1 MRALHKTLWIKV
13 VPGKLYLCRV
23 MGFSVR
29 AEQLSDALGR
39 VMPILPTR
47 SMHVITRNV
56 LLYQRGDEL
65 ELRATDLEVYAR
77 TLLSVLPQPDG
88 ESHVQIAIQPKPL
101 ADLLK
106 ALPADEVLTFSYVVG
121 EAGGANESPQLQV
134 TSSFGRYDLAG
145 IHAAEFPAFPERPGM
160 QGMTFPVATL
170 REIIQRTAFAAAR
183 DDSRPALTGIY
194 FHFLGDRTN
203 FVATD
208 AHVLVR
214 LSRTDI
220 VLQGAPS
227 LLLPVRAL
235 DALDAAIKNFSP
247 ADELSILPTQEQAFF
262 HHPALELSCRLI
274 EYSFPDYQA
283 VIPSTPPYTA
293 RLSKEKLR
301 KALKR
306 ILVFADKS
314 AQSVAFTFEGNNVTL
329 TAYDTISHTSAVEY
343 FPCEYEGVD
352 FKIAFRG
359 PTLASILD
367 NLDAEDILLRMTAP
381 SRPVI
386 IEPDPQVPPVDVL
399 VLIMPVLQ

>member
-1 MRALHKTLWIKV
+1 MRAEL
-13 VPGKLYLCRV
+13 
-23 MGFSVR
+23 
-29 AEQLSDALGR
+29 LSEALGR

-56 LLYQRGDEL
+56 LFYQRGDEL

-77 TLLSVLPQPDG
+77 TLLSVLPQGDEAP
-88 ESHVQIAIQPKPL
+88 HVQIAVQPKPL

-106 ALPADEVLTFSYVVG
+106 ALPPDEVLTFSLAPGESTSG
-121 EAGGANESPQLQV
+121 EAPQLQV
-134 TSSFGRYDLAG
+134 SSSFGRYDLMGVSAL
-145 IHAAEFPAFPERPGM
+145 EFPAFPDPPGT
-160 QGMTFPVATL
+160 QGMSFPIATL
-170 REIIQRTAFAAAR
+170 REIIQRTAFAAAK
-183 DDSRPALTGIY
+183 DESRPALTGIY
-194 FHFLGDRTN
+194 FHFLPDRTN

-220 VLQGAPS
+220 VLQDAPS

-235 DALDAAIKNFSP
+235 EALDAAIKNFSL
-247 ADELSILPTQEQAFF
+247 ADEVSIIPTRDQAFF
-262 HHPALELSCRLI
+262 HHPALDLSCRLI

-306 ILVFADKS
+306 LLVFADKS
-314 AQSVAFTFEGNNVTL
+314 AQSVSFAFEGNHVTL
-329 TAYDTISHTSAVEY
+329 TAYDALSHTSAIEY
-343 FPCEYEGVD
+343 FPCEYEGAD
-352 FKIAFRG
+352 FKISFRG
-359 PTLASILD
+359 PTLASILE
-367 NLDAEDILLRMTAP
+367 NISAEEILMRMTAP

-386 IEPDPQVPPVDVL
+386 IEPDPQVPPVDIL

>member
-1 MRALHKTLWIKV
+1 
-13 VPGKLYLCRV
+13 

-29 AEQLSDALGR
+29 AELLSDALGR

-56 LLYQRGDEL
+56 LFYQRGDDL

-77 TLLSVLPQPDG
+77 TQLSVLPQGDEAPY
-88 ESHVQIAIQPKPL
+88 VQIAIQPKPL

-106 ALPADEVLTFSYVVG
+106 ALPSDEVLTFSLAPGESPSG
-121 EAGGANESPQLQV
+121 EAPQLQV
-134 TSSFGRYDLAG
+134 SCSFGRYDLMG
-145 IHAAEFPAFPERPGM
+145 VSAAEFPAFPEPPGTPGM
-160 QGMTFPVATL
+160 SFPIATL
-170 REIIQRTAFAAAR
+170 REIIQRTAFAAAK
-183 DDSRPALTGIY
+183 DESRPALTGIY
-194 FHFLGDRTN
+194 FHFLPDRTN

-220 VLQGAPS
+220 VLQEAPS

-235 DALDAAIKNFSP
+235 EALDTAIKNFSL
-247 ADELSILPTQEQAFF
+247 ADEISIIPTRDQAFF
-262 HHPALELSCRLI
+262 HHPALDLSCRLI

-293 RLSKEKLR
+293 RLSREKLR

-306 ILVFADKS
+306 LLVFADKS
-314 AQSVAFTFEGNNVTL
+314 AQSVSFTFEGNQVTL
-329 TAYDTISHTSAVEY
+329 TAYDTLSHTSAIEY
-343 FPCEYEGVD
+343 FPCEYEGAD
-352 FKIAFRG
+352 FKISFRG
-359 PTLASILD
+359 PTLASILE
-367 NLDAEDILLRMTAP
+367 NIPAEDILMRMTAP

-386 IEPDPQVPPVDVL
+386 IEPDPQVPPIDTL
-399 VLIMPVLQ
+399 VLIMPMLQ

>member
-1 MRALHKTLWIKV
+1 
-13 VPGKLYLCRV
+13 

-29 AEQLSDALGR
+29 AETLSEALSR
-39 VMPILPTR
+39 VLPILPTR

-77 TLLSVLPQPDG
+77 TRLTVLPQGGSDP
-88 ESHVQIAIQPKPL
+88 HVQIAIQPKPL
-101 ADLLK
+101 SDLLK
-106 ALPADEVLTFSYVVG
+106 ALPDDEVLTFTQGSAVAGVG
-121 EAGGANESPQLQV
+121 EAPQLQV
-134 TSSFGRYDLAG
+134 SSSFGRYDLAG
-145 IHAAEFPAFPERPGM
+145 IDAAEFPAFPEPPAT
-160 QGMTFPVATL
+160 QGMNFPVATL

-183 DDSRPALTGIY
+183 DETRPALTGIY
-194 FHFLGDRTN
+194 FHFLPDRTN

-220 VLQGAPS
+220 ALQNAPN

-235 DALDAAIKNFSP
+235 DALESAIKTFDP
-247 ADELSILPTQEQAFF
+247 ADELALIPAQEQAFF
-262 HHPALELSCRLI
+262 HHPALDLSCRLI

-283 VIPSTPPYTA
+283 VIPSNTSYTA

-306 ILVFADKS
+306 LLVFADKS
-314 AQSVAFTFEGNNVTL
+314 AQSVSFAFEGNNVTL
-329 TAYDTISHTSAVEY
+329 TAYDALSHTSAVEY
-343 FPCEYEGVD
+343 FPCEYEGAD

-359 PTLASILD
+359 PTLASILE
-367 NLDAEDILLRMTAP
+367 NIEAEEIVMRMTSP

-386 IEPDPQVPPVDVL
+386 IEPDPQLPPTDTL

>member
-1 MRALHKTLWIKV
+1 
-13 VPGKLYLCRV
+13 

-29 AEQLSDALGR
+29 AELLSEALGR

-56 LLYQRGDEL
+56 LFYQRGDEL

-77 TLLSVLPQPDG
+77 TLLSVLPQGDEAP
-88 ESHVQIAIQPKPL
+88 HVQIAVQPKPL

-106 ALPADEVLTFSYVVG
+106 ALPPDEVLTFSLAPGESTSG
-121 EAGGANESPQLQV
+121 EAPQLQV
-134 TSSFGRYDLAG
+134 SSSFGRYDLMGVSAL
-145 IHAAEFPAFPERPGM
+145 EFPAFPDPPGT
-160 QGMTFPVATL
+160 QGMSFPIATL
-170 REIIQRTAFAAAR
+170 REIIQRTAFAAAK
-183 DDSRPALTGIY
+183 DESRPALTGIY
-194 FHFLGDRTN
+194 FHFLPDRTN

-220 VLQGAPS
+220 VLQDAPS

-235 DALDAAIKNFSP
+235 EALDAAIKNFSL
-247 ADELSILPTQEQAFF
+247 ADEVSIIPTRDQAFF
-262 HHPALELSCRLI
+262 HHPALDLSCRLI

-314 AQSVAFTFEGNNVTL
+314 AQSVSFAFEGNHVTL
-329 TAYDTISHTSAVEY
+329 TAYDALSHTSAIEY
-343 FPCEYEGVD
+343 FPCEYEGAD
-352 FKIAFRG
+352 FKISFRG
-359 PTLASILD
+359 PTLASILE
-367 NLDAEDILLRMTAP
+367 NISAEEILMRMTAP

-386 IEPDPQVPPVDVL
+386 IEPDPQVPPVDIL

>member
-1 MRALHKTLWIKV
+1 MRAELL
-13 VPGKLYLCRV
+13 G
-23 MGFSVR
+23 
-29 AEQLSDALGR
+29 EALGR

-56 LLYQRGDEL
+56 LFYQRGDEL

-77 TLLSVLPQPDG
+77 TQVSVLPQGDDAP
-88 ESHVQIAIQPKPL
+88 HVQIAIQPKPL

-106 ALPADEVLTFSYVVG
+106 ALPSDEVLTFSLAAGESASG
-121 EAGGANESPQLQV
+121 EAPQLQV
-134 TSSFGRYDLAG
+134 SSSFGRYDLMGVSAL
-145 IHAAEFPAFPERPGM
+145 EFPAFPELPGTPGM
-160 QGMTFPVATL
+160 SFPIATL
-170 REIIQRTAFAAAR
+170 REIIQRTSFAAAK
-183 DDSRPALTGIY
+183 DESRPALTGIY
-194 FHFLGDRTN
+194 FHFLPDRTN

-220 VLQGAPS
+220 VLQEAPS

-235 DALDAAIKNFSP
+235 EALDAAIKNFSL
-247 ADELSILPTQEQAFF
+247 ADEISIIPTQDQAFF
-262 HHPALELSCRLI
+262 HHPALDLSCRLI

-306 ILVFADKS
+306 LLVFADKS
-314 AQSVAFTFEGNNVTL
+314 AQSVSFSFEGNQVTL
-329 TAYDTISHTSAVEY
+329 TAYDTLSHTSAIEY
-343 FPCEYEGVD
+343 FPCEYEGAD
-352 FKIAFRG
+352 FKISFRG
-359 PTLASILD
+359 PTLASILE
-367 NLDAEDILLRMTAP
+367 NISAEEILMRMTAP

-386 IEPDPQVPPVDVL
+386 IEPDPQTPPVDTL

>member
-1 MRALHKTLWIKV
+1 
-13 VPGKLYLCRV
+13 
-23 MGFSVR
+23 
-29 AEQLSDALGR
+29 
-39 VMPILPTR
+39 
-47 SMHVITRNV
+47 VITRNV

-77 TLLSVLPQPDG
+77 TRLTVLPQGGSDP
-88 ESHVQIAIQPKPL
+88 HVQIAIQPKPL
-101 ADLLK
+101 SDLLK
-106 ALPADEVLTFSYVVG
+106 ALPDDEVLTFTQGSAVAGVG
-121 EAGGANESPQLQV
+121 EAPQLQV
-134 TSSFGRYDLAG
+134 SSSFGRYDLAG
-145 IHAAEFPAFPERPGM
+145 IDAAEFPAFPEPPAT
-160 QGMTFPVATL
+160 QGMNFTVATL

-183 DDSRPALTGIY
+183 DETRPALTGIY
-194 FHFLGDRTN
+194 FHFLPDRTN

-220 VLQGAPS
+220 ALQNAPN

-235 DALDAAIKNFSP
+235 DALESAIKTFDP
-247 ADELSILPTQEQAFF
+247 ADELALIPAQEQAFF
-262 HHPALELSCRLI
+262 HHPALDLSCRLI

-283 VIPSTPPYTA
+283 VIPSNTSYTA

-306 ILVFADKS
+306 LLVF
-314 AQSVAFTFEGNNVTL
+314 NVTL
-329 TAYDTISHTSAVEY
+329 TAYDALSHTSAVEY
-343 FPCEYEGVD
+343 FPCEYEGAD

-359 PTLASILD
+359 PTLASILE
-367 NLDAEDILLRMTAP
+367 NIEAEEIVMRMTSP

-386 IEPDPQVPPVDVL
+386 IEPDPQLPPTDTL

>member
-1 MRALHKTLWIKV
+1 
-13 VPGKLYLCRV
+13 

-29 AEQLSDALGR
+29 AGLLSEALSR
-39 VMPILPTR
+39 VLPILPTR

-77 TLLSVLPQPDG
+77 TRLTVLPQDG
-88 ESHVQIAIQPKPL
+88 NDPHVQMAIQPKPL

-106 ALPADEVLTFSYVVG
+106 ALPDDEVLTFVQVLG
-121 EAGGANESPQLQV
+121 ESGKAEAPQLQV
-134 TSSFGRYDLAG
+134 SSSFGRYDLAG
-145 IHAAEFPAFPERPGM
+145 IDAAEFPPFPEPPTN

-194 FHFLGDRTN
+194 FHFLPERTN

-214 LSRTDI
+214 LGRTDI
-220 VLQGAPS
+220 VLQNAPN
-227 LLLPVRAL
+227 LLIPVRAL
-235 DALDAAIKNFSP
+235 DALETAIKNFSP
-247 ADELSILPTQEQAFF
+247 ADEISVIPTQDQAFF
-262 HHPALELSCRLI
+262 HHPMLDLSCRLI

-283 VIPSTPPYTA
+283 VIPSNTTYTA

-306 ILVFADKS
+306 LLVFADKS
-314 AQSVAFTFEGNNVTL
+314 AQSVAFAFEGNNVTL
-329 TAYDTISHTSAVEY
+329 TAYDALSHTSAVEY
-343 FPCEYEGVD
+343 FPCEYEGAD

-359 PTLASILD
+359 PTLASILE
-367 NLDAEDILLRMTAP
+367 NIEAEDILMRMTAP

-386 IEPDPQVPPVDVL
+386 IEPDPQVPPADTL

>member
-1 MRALHKTLWIKV
+1 ME
-13 VPGKLYLCRV
+13 KLYICGA

-29 AEQLSDALGR
+29 AELLSEAMGR
-39 VMPILPTR
+39 VLPILPTR
-47 SMHVITRNV
+47 SMHVITRN
-56 LLYQRGDEL
+56 LLFYQRGDEL

-77 TLLSVLPQPDG
+77 TLLSVLPHTDDTP
-88 ESHVQIAIQPKPL
+88 HVQIAIQPKPL

-106 ALPADEVLTFSYVVG
+106 ALPPDEVLTFTLVPG
-121 EAGGANESPQLQV
+121 ESSSGETPQLQV
-134 TSSFGRYDLAG
+134 SSSFGRYDLMG
-145 IHAAEFPAFPERPGM
+145 VSAAEFPAFPEPPST
-160 QGMTFPVATL
+160 QGLSFSVATL
-170 REIIQRTAFAAAR
+170 REIIQRTAFAAAK
-183 DDSRPALTGIY
+183 DESRPALTGIY
-194 FHFLGDRTN
+194 FHFLPDRTN

-220 VLQGAPS
+220 VLQDAPS

-235 DALDAAIKNFSP
+235 EALDTAIKNFSL
-247 ADELSILPTQEQAFF
+247 ADELSIIPTQDQAFF
-262 HHPALELSCRLI
+262 HHPALDLSCRLI

-314 AQSVAFTFEGNNVTL
+314 AQSVTFAFEGNNVTL
-329 TAYDTISHTSAVEY
+329 TAYDTLSHTSAVEY
-343 FPCEYEGVD
+343 FPCEYEGAD
-352 FKIAFRG
+352 FKISFRG
-359 PTLASILD
+359 PTLASVLENIA
-367 NLDAEDILLRMTAP
+367 AEEIFMRMTAP

-386 IEPDPQVPPVDVL
+386 IEPDPQVPPVDTL